1 MTDNPNK
8 TQYLA
13 YIGKQ
18 LPIATAF
25 FKQYETET
33 SWSAEKQAMHSVTI
47 SGSKIG
53 AIVGDCKYRTPL
65 DVFLDMTLQKAPF
78 GGNYKTRRGQ
88 AMEHEIA
95 FEAAEVLHGKLGGGL
110 NLSHPEKPYFTCQI
124 DETIKTSTLGAFP
137 CECKWIGFP
146 TSDWGK
152 GSNIDAAGNII
163 TGDSQ
168 IPRDY
173 YDQVMWQL
181 GLMKACY
188 GDKAPA
194 FAILAA
200 IIKNEPQPRI
210 YIIHFDEELFNS
222 LCEKAEAFLF
232 ENIIAGVAP
241 EMTEEEV
248 KKLEQ
253 ADNKKK
259 KTVEGDFINL
269 DGDKS
274 EKEIFEASLK
284 YSQINAQIN
293 ELKKELE
300 EVKTQLIASIGE
312 HEGVMCYGNL
322 IATYKTTKDKVKFN
336 EKLFAEKHPDL
347 YEQFSEKVQGSR
359 VFSNKL

>member
-110 NLSHPEKPYFTCQI
+110 TLSHPEKPYFTCQI

-146 TSDWGK
+146 TADWGK

-163 TGDSQ
+163 TEDSQ

-181 GLMKACY
+181 GLM
-188 GDKAPA
+188 
-194 FAILAA
+194 
-200 IIKNEPQPRI
+200 
-210 YIIHFDEELFNS
+210 
-222 LCEKAEAFLF
+222 
-232 ENIIAGVAP
+232 
-241 EMTEEEV
+241 
-248 KKLEQ
+248 
-253 ADNKKK
+253 
-259 KTVEGDFINL
+259 
-269 DGDKS
+269 
-274 EKEIFEASLK
+274 
-284 YSQINAQIN
+284 
-293 ELKKELE
+293 
-300 EVKTQLIASIGE
+300 
-312 HEGVMCYGNL
+312 
-322 IATYKTTKDKVKFN
+322 
-336 EKLFAEKHPDL
+336 
-347 YEQFSEKVQGSR
+347 
-359 VFSNKL
+359 